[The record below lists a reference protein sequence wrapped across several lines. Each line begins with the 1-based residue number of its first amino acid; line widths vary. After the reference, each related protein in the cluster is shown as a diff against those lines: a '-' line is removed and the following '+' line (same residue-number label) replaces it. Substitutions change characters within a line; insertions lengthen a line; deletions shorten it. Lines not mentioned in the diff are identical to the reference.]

1 MVFISGMLLGMFMG
15 GGFCS
20 FILLN
25 GKKESMGALAD
36 IQKSMLES
44 NYESESETERVLT
57 IEEKLA
63 AFNIKDTTE
72 WELTITDHARSYL
85 LAEYVK
91 GNDIVPYSKKVMERE
106 YLYPTM
112 LFEINLTDSGEI
124 YYNPEINTYR
134 NDFYFKIP
142 KSELKKLKDN
152 VTSDYYDLKLEGGHY
167 RVLDE
172 FTNEYTEFDESFKAS
187 ILLPLDAF
195 SDTFKEDN

>member
-1 MVFISGMLLGMFMG
+1 MVFIVGVVLGVVLG
-15 GGFCS
+15 GCFCS
-20 FILLN
+20 FIIIN
-25 GKKESMGALAD
+25 VKSQSMGALD
-36 IQKSMLES
+36 EIQKTMLES
-44 NYESESETERVLT
+44 DSEPERVLT

-91 GNDIVPYSKKVMERE
+91 GNDINPYSKKVMERE

-112 LFEINLTDSGEI
+112 LFDINLTDSGEI

-142 KSELKKLKDN
+142 KSELKKLKDK
-152 VTSDYYDLKLEGGHY
+152 VTPDYYDLQLEGGPY
-167 RVLDE
+167 KVLDE
-172 FTNEYTEFDESFKAS
+172 FTNEYTEFDGSFKAS

-195 SDTFKEDN
+195 SDNFKEDN

>member
-20 FILLN
+20 FIILN
-25 GKKESMGALAD
+25 SRKESMGALAE

-44 NYESESETERVLT
+44 DSEPERVLT

-72 WELTITDHARSYL
+72 WELTLTDNARNYL

-91 GNDIVPYSKKVMERE
+91 SNDIVPYSKKVMERE

-142 KSELKKLKDN
+142 KSELKKIKDK
-152 VTSDYYDLKLEGGHY
+152 VTPDYYDLQLEGGPY

-172 FTNEYTEFDESFKAS
+172 FTNEYTEFDGSFKAS

-195 SDTFKEDN
+195 SDYFKEGN